1 MSAVTLA
8 WLAGAMV
15 VFLSA
20 TSALRLYIGT
30 AQLSVLAGAL
40 MLYCVGNLMMV
51 RIIRDS
57 GMAIAVSMSSVL
69 QLVLSTAIAVMIF
82 GERPTTLQWT
92 GIALGVM
99 AVALIIWPQEGGR

>member
-1 MSAVTLA
+1 MNPTFLLWLGAAMATFLGASTVSRAYIDSGKLWVLLA
-8 WLAGAMV
+8 SLA
-15 VFLSA
+15 
-20 TSALRLYIGT
+20 
-30 AQLSVLAGAL
+30 
-40 MLYCVGNLMMV
+40 LYCVGNLMMV